1 MGLICPG
8 QNILGKSILL
18 EIEKNNNKERNNI
31 INDCKDKRNRIY
43 FERKG
48 QINSLLNEHNNI
60 SYTNN
65 NDKNNENEKIKDN
78 NSKEINIY
86 FLFNEKKELYLTANS
101 SQIFEE
107 VEKELREKYNWI
119 NYFTDISFYYSNNLV
134 INNKIKTISEL
145 EINND
150 DTILIKAKK

>member
-150 DTILIKAKK
+150 DTILIKAK

>member
-1 MGLICPG
+1 MGLICRG

-18 EIEKNNNKERNNI
+18 QIEKNNNKERNNI

-86 FLFNEKKELYLTANS
+86 FLFNDKKELYLTANS

-150 DTILIKAKK
+150 DTILIKAK

>member
-1 MGLICPG
+1 MGIICPG

-18 EIEKNNNKERNNI
+18 RNEKNNNNEQNNI
-31 INDCKDKRNRIY
+31 INDYKDKRNRIY

-48 QINSLLNEHNNI
+48 QIYSLLNDHSNI

-86 FLFNEKKELYLTANS
+86 FLFNNKKELYLTANS

-150 DTILIKAKK
+150 DTILIKAK

>member
-1 MGLICPG
+1 MGIICPG

-18 EIEKNNNKERNNI
+18 RNEKNNNNEQNNI
-31 INDCKDKRNRIY
+31 INDYKDKRNRIY

-48 QINSLLNEHNNI
+48 QIYSLLNDHSNI

-86 FLFNEKKELYLTANS
+86 FLFNNKKELYLTANS

-107 VEKELREKYNWI
+107 VEKELSLL
-119 NYFTDISFYYSNNLV
+119 FLF
-134 INNKIKTISEL
+134 
-145 EINND
+145 
-150 DTILIKAKK
+150 IL